1 MNFIKQFKLKNFFS
15 IKDEVVLN
23 LEASEYTKQNHIDR
37 AFVNV
42 DGKFYNK
49 LISIYGANASGKTT
63 LLKAFVV
70 VGAIINNEKSDGIPY
85 SIKNKFAHANSKTEI
100 TIDFTVEVNGQ
111 AQEFQY
117 ELTLDANKSKVNHEI
132 SNEILYTIK
141 DGKRSTFFNRKDKKL
156 NIDDIDDK
164 TKEIVFDNIKKTISV
179 FKEFEKFD
187 RTSNTLSTIK
197 NFLGKIPTLTN
208 INSAFFTT
216 FGIKKEDE
224 EKLLSNILNDDI
236 LENFLVKF
244 LISIGMDIKSI
255 DVDFEFDENNQIKGI
270 KDILIYHNI
279 DNKIPLEYKLESDGT
294 KMLFKILIDVYLAK
308 KYKTVLIID
317 EFDSVLHSMLVP
329 LLNKLII
336 DNDVQLFYTTHNI
349 YNMKFLYADEIYII
363 EKDKEHKTHIIEP
376 KENKKIKGFEN
387 FLALYE
393 NNYLGGLPSFEN
405 IFTKIENAQ

>member
-1 MNFIKQFKLKNFFS
+1 
-15 IKDEVVLN
+15 
-23 LEASEYTKQNHIDR
+23 
-37 AFVNV
+37 
-42 DGKFYNK
+42 
-49 LISIYGANASGKTT
+49 
-63 LLKAFVV
+63 
-70 VGAIINNEKSDGIPY
+70 
-85 SIKNKFAHANSKTEI
+85 
-100 TIDFTVEVNGQ
+100 
-111 AQEFQY
+111 
-117 ELTLDANKSKVNHEI
+117 
-132 SNEILYTIK
+132 
-141 DGKRSTFFNRKDKKL
+141 
-156 NIDDIDDK
+156 
-164 TKEIVFDNIKKTISV
+164 
-179 FKEFEKFD
+179 
-187 RTSNTLSTIK
+187 
-197 NFLGKIPTLTN
+197 
-208 INSAFFTT
+208 
-216 FGIKKEDE
+216 
-224 EKLLSNILNDDI
+224 
-236 LENFLVKF
+236 
-244 LISIGMDIKSI
+244 MDIKSI

-349 YNMKFLYADEIYII
+349 YNMKFLYADEIHII